1 MLEQV
6 GFVLLQLFTGYL
18 LQGFAFVLFIYAFC
32 KKKIDAKQY
41 VIQSIIMTAVILIM
55 RNLPINFGVHTLF
68 NMLILILI
76 CVVMARLP
84 ILQTIIGSLIVTI
97 LMFVVELIDVAFF
110 TIIFGGMDNYKNLIQ
125 DKFLKAY
132 TAVPATVMFLL
143 ITVFIYLKVVG
154 RKVKS
159 NEQPNK

>member
-6 GFVLLQLFTGYL
+6 GFILLQFFTGYL

-32 KKKIDAKQY
+32 KKKIDVKQY
-41 VIQSIIMTAVILIM
+41 VIQSVIMTFVIMLV

-76 CVVMARLP
+76 CVVMAKLP
-84 ILQTIIGSLIVTI
+84 ILHTIIASLTVTI
-97 LMFVVELIDVAFF
+97 LMFVVELLNVGFF
-110 TIIFGGMDNYKNLIQ
+110 TLIFGTEKFKELIQ
-125 DKFLKAY
+125 DKFFKAY
-132 TAVPATVMFLL
+132 SAIPAMIIFL
-143 ITVFIYLKVVG
+143 IIIIFIYFKTTK

-159 NEQPNK
+159 NAEADK

>member
-6 GFVLLQLFTGYL
+6 GFILLQFFTGYL
-18 LQGFAFVLFIYAFC
+18 LQGFAFILFIYAFC

-41 VIQSIIMTAVILIM
+41 VIQSVIMTAAILII

-76 CVVMARLP
+76 CVVMAKLP

-97 LMFVVELIDVAFF
+97 LMFVVELIDVGFF
-110 TIIFGGMDNYKNLIQ
+110 TLIFGGMENYNNLMK
-125 DKFLKAY
+125 DKFFKAY
-132 TAVPATVMFLL
+132 TAIPATILFLL
-143 ITVFIYLKVVG
+143 ITVFIYFKIVG

-159 NEQPNK
+159 NAKADK